1 MFKKLL
7 IPAALAL
14 TLGTTLGTGAFAESY
29 KIDTDGAHA
38 SINFKVSHLGYSFV
52 IGRFDTFTGTFEF
65 DAANPEAGSVNVEIS
80 TESVNTNHGKRDN
93 HVRSADFFDAAS
105 NPTATFSS
113 TGIKK
118 TGDNTAIITGD
129 LTISGTTTSVDLDTV
144 FVGEGKDPWGGYRA
158 GFTAT
163 ATINLDDYGMGG
175 VIGPADVV
183 LSIVAEGIRQ

>member
-14 TLGTTLGTGAFAESY
+14 TLGTGAFAESY
-29 KIDTDGAHA
+29 KIDTEGAHA

-52 IGRFDTFTGTFEF
+52 IGRFDNFTGSFEF

-93 HVRSADFFDAAS
+93 HLRSADFLDAA
-105 NPTATFSS
+105 NNQTASFVS

-118 TGDNTAIITGD
+118 TGDNTAIITGN
-129 LTISGTTTSVDLDTV
+129 LTISGITTPVDLDTV

-175 VIGPADVV
+175 VIGKADVV
-183 LSIVAEGIRQ
+183 LDIVAEGIRQ